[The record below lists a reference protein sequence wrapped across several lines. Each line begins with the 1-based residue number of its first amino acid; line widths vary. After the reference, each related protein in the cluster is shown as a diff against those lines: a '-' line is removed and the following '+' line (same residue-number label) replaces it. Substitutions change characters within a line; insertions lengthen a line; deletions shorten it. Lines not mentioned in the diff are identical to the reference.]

1 MANERNLEKGK
12 ATRFKS
18 GEQAAKAG
26 AKGGRASQRKRRERK
41 TMQELAK
48 IVLDMPYE
56 GRDVEDIEGLNFDD
70 SLDANLTVGQRALL
84 AVAKK
89 AMRGDTGALAFLRD
103 TAGERPVDKVE
114 VSGNVEGAAAEIRG
128 LIAKRKAQGD
138 AG

>member
-1 MANERNLEKGK
+1 
-12 ATRFKS
+12 
-18 GEQAAKAG
+18 
-26 AKGGRASQRKRRERK
+26 
-41 TMQELAK
+41 MQELAK

-89 AMRGDTGALAFLRD
+89 AMRGDAGALAFLRD